1 MIRLERQVRPLPV
14 VSIIPLVDVLL
25 ILLVFFMVTSTFL
38 NLDMLP
44 ITAPEASGSAASSDS
59 RTLLLRVL
67 PGGDIA
73 FAGHRIEPDGIEA
86 FLHDQTQEQTRLLL
100 LPSPQADMQA
110 LVHVLD
116 TSARMGLTSISVL
129 QFSETP

>member
-73 FAGHRIEPDGIEA
+73 FAGHRIAPDGIEA